1 MIAEKI
7 IQNVRNKVLGTAGIV
22 TGVIITTVFII
33 NCVYKIAP
41 GMAGVQYS
49 MDGGIVSETLGQG
62 YHVVWPWRKVVEY
75 PVSTE
80 VVYYNVAKDGA
91 QSSNEEKDNGI
102 DISTKDGKTVHVSV
116 TYAFHMDED
125 KLPEVFT
132 KFRGQSIE
140 KIEAGYMKSE
150 LLRCINE
157 VTAKYNLMEV
167 VGEQRQTINNEVFQR
182 LKESLGEFGV
192 IVETLNIS
200 DAKPDTATA
209 EAIQKVID
217 AQNKLQ
223 QATIEKQTAEQ
234 EAEKRI
240 IEAKGK
246 ADAARIEAEGV
257 AAANDLVRK
266 SLSSELVKQ
275 HAIDKWDGKLP
286 NVSGAGNILL
296 EIPAGGQQ

>member
-1 MIAEKI
+1 MISVEKVQDI
-7 IQNVRNKVLGTAGIV
+7 RKKVLGSFGIV
-22 TGVIITTVFII
+22 VGVVIAIIFAF

-49 MDGGIVSETLGQG
+49 IDGGIVSETLGQG

-116 TYAFHMDED
+116 TYAFHMDEE

-157 VTAKYNLMEV
+157 VTAKYNLMDV
-167 VGEQRQTINNEVFQR
+167 VGEQRQAINNEVFQR

-192 IVETLNIS
+192 VVETLNIS

-217 AQNKLQ
+217 SQNALQ
-223 QATIEKQTAEQ
+223 KAKIDYEAAKI
-234 EAEKRI
+234 EAERKKAIAR
-240 IEAKGK
+240 GN
-246 ADAARIEAEGV
+246 ADATYIEAEGI
-257 AAANDLVRK
+257 AKANEM
-266 SLSSELVKQ
+266 LSKTLTSEVLEQ
-275 HAIDKWDGKLP
+275 HKIDKWDGKLP
-286 NVSGAGNILL
+286 QYQLGSTSSFLKI
-296 EIPAGGQQ
+296 GGQ

>member
-1 MIAEKI
+1 MISVEKVQDI
-7 IQNVRNKVLGTAGIV
+7 RKKVLGSFGIV
-22 TGVIITTVFII
+22 VGVVIAIIFAF

-49 MDGGIVSETLGQG
+49 IDGGIVSETLGQG
-62 YHVVWPWRKVVEY
+62 YHVVWPWRRVVEY

-116 TYAFHMDED
+116 TYAFHMDEE

-157 VTAKYNLMEV
+157 VTAKYNLMDV
-167 VGEQRQTINNEVFQR
+167 VGEQRQAINNEVFQR

-192 IVETLNIS
+192 VVETLNIS

-234 EAEKRI
+234 EAEKRV

-246 ADAARIEAEGV
+246 ADAARIEAEGI
-257 AAANDLVRK
+257 AAANDLVRQ
-266 SLSSELVKQ
+266 SLSSDLVRQ

-286 NVSGAGNILL
+286 HVSGTDNILL
-296 EIPAGGQQ
+296 EIPAGEQ

>member
-266 SLSSELVKQ
+266 SLSSDLVRQ

>member
-22 TGVIITTVFII
+22 TGVVITTVFVI

-62 YHVVWPWRKVVEY
+62 YHIVWPWRKVVEY

-157 VTAKYNLMEV
+157 VTAKYNLMDV

-234 EAEKRI
+234 EAEKRV

-246 ADAARIEAEGV
+246 ADAARIEAEGI

-266 SLSSELVKQ
+266 SLSPELVKQ
-275 HAIDKWDGKLP
+275 HAVDKWDGKLP
-286 NVSGAGNILL
+286 HVSGADNILL
-296 EIPAGGQQ
+296 EIPAGDQQ